1 MRIAIATDA
10 WHPQINGV
18 VTTLS
23 RTKAELE
30 KLGHQ
35 VVMLTPAESLTVA
48 CPTYPEI
55 RLALRPRRF
64 VTKKLE
70 EDFPDAIHIA
80 TEGPIG
86 LATRAYCI
94 QSNQTFTTS
103 LHTRF
108 PEYVRLRVP
117 VPLEWGYRYLRWFH
131 GPAHRTMVSA
141 PSLRGELKKR
151 GLQHLVI
158 WSRGVDVS
166 VFEPRDKHF
175 LEGERPIFMYMGRV
189 AVEKNIEK
197 FLRLD
202 LPGTKYIVGG
212 GPDLV
217 TLRRRYRSARFTGY
231 KVGVDLA
238 RHVASADVMVFP
250 SKTDTF
256 GLTILEA
263 MACGVPVA
271 AYPVQGPKDLIE
283 NGYNGYLDEDLRVAA
298 MACLEIQATSC
309 REFASRYSWKACTE
323 QFLNHLCATQE
334 ND

>member
-30 KLGHQ
+30 KLGHK
-35 VVMLTPAESLTVA
+35 VLMITPAECLTVA

-55 RLALRPRRF
+55 RLALRPRRLF
-64 VTKKLE
+64 REKLRE
-70 EDFPDAIHIA
+70 FPADAVHIA

-86 LATRAYCI
+86 VAARADCMRVGHA
-94 QSNQTFTTS
+94 FTTS

-108 PEYVRLRVP
+108 PEYLRLRVP
-117 VPLEWGYRYLRWFH
+117 VPLDWGYRYLRWFH
-131 GPAHRTMVSA
+131 APAERTMVA
-141 PSLRGELKKR
+141 VPSLRIELQRR
-151 GLQHLVI
+151 GLGRLVI
-158 WSRGVDVS
+158 WSRGVDLS
-166 VFEPRDKHF
+166 VFEPGDKHF
-175 LEGERPIFMYMGRV
+175 LEGERPVFMYMGRV
-189 AVEKNIEK
+189 AVEKNVEE

-202 LPGTKYIVGG
+202 LPGTKYVVGG
-212 GPDLV
+212 GPDLE
-217 TLRRRYRSARFTGY
+217 TLKRRYRTARFTGY

-283 NGYNGYLDEDLRVAA
+283 NGYNGYTDDDLGNAA
-298 MACLEIQATSC
+298 MECLQVRSTHC
-309 REFASRYSWKACTE
+309 REFATRYSWEACTV
-323 QFLNHLCATQE
+323 QFLSHLSAA
-334 ND
+334 

>member
-30 KLGHQ
+30 QLGHE
-35 VVMLTPAESLTVA
+35 VLMITPAEFLTVP
-48 CPTYPEI
+48 CPSYPEI
-55 RLALRPRRF
+55 RLALSPRR
-64 VTKKLE
+64 VIRRKLLE
-70 EDFPDAIHIA
+70 FSPDAVHVA

-86 LATRAYCI
+86 VATRAYCMRGEHA
-94 QSNQTFTTS
+94 FTTS

-108 PEYVRLRVP
+108 PEYIRLRVP

-131 GPAHRTMVSA
+131 TPARRTMVAA
-141 PSLRGELKKR
+141 PSLQQELLNR
-151 GLQHLVI
+151 GLRHLVI
-158 WSRGVDVS
+158 WSRGVDLS
-166 VFEPRDKHF
+166 VFAPLDKDF
-175 LEGERPIFMYMGRV
+175 LKADRPIFMYMGRV
-189 AVEKNIEK
+189 AVEKNVEE

-202 LPGTKYIVGG
+202 LPGTKYVVGG
-212 GPDLV
+212 GPDLES
-217 TLRRRYRSARFTGY
+217 LKRRYTTAQFTGY

-263 MACGVPVA
+263 MACGIPVA
-271 AYPVQGPKDLIE
+271 AFPVQGPRDLIQ
-283 NGYNGYLDEDLRVAA
+283 NGYNGHTDKDLRTAA
-298 MACLEIQATSC
+298 LQCLKVRSTAC
-309 REFASRYSWKACTE
+309 REFATRYSWKACTE
-323 QFLNHLCATQE
+323 QFVRHLCGT
-334 ND
+334 

>member
-23 RTKAELE
+23 RTAAELE
-30 KLGHQ
+30 KLGHE
-35 VVMLTPAESLTVA
+35 VLMITPAEFRTIA

-55 RLALRPRRF
+55 RLALRPRRL
-64 VTKKLE
+64 VGRKLE
-70 EDFPDAIHIA
+70 ALSPDAIHVA

-86 LATRAYCI
+86 LAARGYCMNA
-94 QSNQTFTTS
+94 QQTFTTS

-108 PEYVRLRVP
+108 PEYVRLRLP
-117 VPLEWGYRYLRWFH
+117 VPLSWGYRYLRWFH
-131 GPAHRTMVSA
+131 APAWRTMVSV
-141 PSLRGELKKR
+141 PSLREELEQR
-151 GLQHLVI
+151 GLQDLVI
-158 WSRGVDVS
+158 WSRGVDLD
-166 VFEPRDKHF
+166 VFEPRDRGF
-175 LEGERPIFMYMGRV
+175 LPGKRPIFMYMGRV
-189 AVEKNIEK
+189 AVEKNVEM

-202 LPGTKYIVGG
+202 LPGSQYVVGG
-212 GPDLV
+212 GPDLES
-217 TLRRRYRSARFTGY
+217 LQRRYPKACFTGY

-271 AYPVQGPKDLIE
+271 AFPVQGPRDLIQ
-283 NGYNGYLDEDLRVAA
+283 NGYNGWTDPDLRTAA
-298 MACLEIQATSC
+298 LACLAVNPADC
-309 REFASRYSWKACTE
+309 REFATRYSWAVCTE
-323 QFLNHLCATQE
+323 QFLSHLCA
-334 ND
+334 N

>member
-18 VTTLS
+18 VTTLC

-35 VVMLTPAESLTVA
+35 VIMITPAELLTIA

-55 RLALRPRRF
+55 RLALRPRRL
-64 VTKKLE
+64 VTKELRRCS
-70 EDFPDAIHIA
+70 PDAVHVA

-86 LATRAYCI
+86 VATRAHCI
-94 QSNQTFTTS
+94 RVHQTFTTS

-117 VPLEWGYRYLRWFH
+117 VPLDWGYRYLRWFH
-131 GPAHRTMVSA
+131 APARRTMVSV
-141 PSLRGELKKR
+141 PSLRVELQKR
-151 GLQHLVI
+151 GLRHLVI
-158 WSRGVDVS
+158 WSRGVDLS

-189 AVEKNIEK
+189 AAEKNVDE

-202 LPGTKYIVGG
+202 LPGTKYVVGG
-212 GPDLV
+212 GPDLEIL
-217 TLRRRYRSARFTGY
+217 TRRYRTTRFTGY

-238 RHVASADVMVFP
+238 RHVASADVVVFP

-271 AYPVQGPKDLIE
+271 AYPVQGPKDLIQNGH
-283 NGYNGYLDEDLRVAA
+283 NGYTDDDLRNAA
-298 MACLEIQATSC
+298 LECLKVRPRDC
-309 REFASRYSWKACTE
+309 REFATCYSWEACTA
-323 QFLNHLCATQE
+323 QFLNHLSAT
-334 ND
+334 